1 HSQGPLHRRLVGRL
15 RAPHHDRR
23 EDPRRPHPQSGAIPD
38 RPIDRHASR
47 RDSRGAAHL
56 RQGQLN
62 AGNEIAMKKL
72 VLAVATATLLAGCQT
87 IPVTSSNPNAELSRT
102 GKPALVSFG
111 LQNTDF
117 EYAANKAVQEFLES
131 PFSKKPGGGRWGVP
145 MGEGVNDTTFRID
158 TASMTSR
165 MKIAMTK
172 TGQFIFTGATG
183 RERTDFVADSRQLS
197 KSRLFDKKTV
207 ARSGTVIAPD
217 LEMAGSI
224 RQRTVI

>member
-1 HSQGPLHRRLVGRL
+1 
-15 RAPHHDRR
+15 
-23 EDPRRPHPQSGAIPD
+23 
-38 RPIDRHASR
+38 
-47 RDSRGAAHL
+47 
-56 RQGQLN
+56 
-62 AGNEIAMKKL
+62 MKKL

-131 PFSKKPGGGRWGVP
+131 PFSKKPGGGRWVVQ
-145 MGEGVNDTTFRID
+145 MGEVVNDTTFRID

-224 RQRTVI
+224 RQRTVVGADQRQQQLEYEFDFRVVERDTGLEIFQSFIPIEKLGSNKLFAW

>member
-1 HSQGPLHRRLVGRL
+1 
-15 RAPHHDRR
+15 
-23 EDPRRPHPQSGAIPD
+23 
-38 RPIDRHASR
+38 
-47 RDSRGAAHL
+47 
-56 RQGQLN
+56 
-62 AGNEIAMKKL
+62 MKKL
-72 VLAVATATLLAGCQT
+72 AVIVLATTALAGCQT
-87 IPVTSSNPNAELSRT
+87 IPVTSSNPNAEMSRT
-102 GKPALVSFG
+102 GQPALVSFG

-131 PFSKKPGGGRWGVP
+131 PFSKKPGGGRWVVQ
-145 MGEGVNDTTFRID
+145 MGEVVNDTTFRID

-197 KSRLFDKKTV
+197 QSKLFDKKTV

-217 LEMAGSI
+217 LEMSGGI
-224 RQRTVI
+224 RQRTVVGADQRQQQLEYEFDFRVVERDTGLEIFQSFIPIEKLGSNKSFAW